1 MRSNPFCTGLPILVY
16 LDIIIN
22 THQGQNEIYV
32 CELMELH
39 TQSLE
44 GGYTQTDVN
53 TVFPGCAMPA
63 FLDMFQDR

>member
-1 MRSNPFCTGLPILVY
+1 MLHRATQIGLSAQHHQHP
-16 LDIIIN
+16 
-22 THQGQNEIYV
+22 QGQNENYV
-32 CELMELH
+32 YELMELH

-53 TVFPGCAMPA
+53 TVFPGYAMPA